1 MDIKTLDSTNGS
13 SFSLPFFT
21 KTRRGSRVVIFAF
34 FPQNSRPWIGAYSPH
49 DNDSPST
56 EWVPMSWLKDGQ
68 FNSSEGPGGK
78 PFVSGADCPELELK
92 LKFVGG

>member
-1 MDIKTLDSTNGS
+1 
-13 SFSLPFFT
+13 
-21 KTRRGSRVVIFAF
+21 
-34 FPQNSRPWIGAYSPH
+34 
-49 DNDSPST
+49 
-56 EWVPMSWLKDGQ
+56 MSWLKDGQ